1 MKSLDGKTLE
11 TLAVLI
17 CGDNAEWYRRGSD
30 LPRFF
35 KNSGLVCPN
44 HDNTTRKWWT
54 LDRLNEYNKNP
65 TDIQKVILRLADP
78 REYPGQANA
87 VNDVINKLNHI
98 LAVEGF
104 RIALDGVTPKIVDI
118 AATIPDPKTTK
129 ELFAVPVPDFG
140 RLTNDS
146 TLSPFMEGRWKEV
159 VKCVDCG
166 ANLAAIILMG
176 SILEGVLLG
185 TIQSNP
191 RAANQARAA
200 PKDKDGKVKCFGDWS
215 LSNLIDVAYECGWLE
230 LDAKKF
236 SHTLREYR
244 NLVHPWEQRARN
256 EVPDEDTCK
265 ICWQVVGAAINDLQ
279 KLRCR

>member
-1 MKSLDGKTLE
+1 MKPLDGQTLE
-11 TLAVLI
+11 TLAELI
-17 CGDNAEWYRRGSD
+17 CGDNAEWYRKGSD

-35 KNSGLVCPN
+35 RNSGLDCPS
-44 HDNTTRKWWT
+44 HDGTTRKWWT
-54 LDRLNEYNKNP
+54 LERLKEYNKNSP
-65 TDIQKVILRLADP
+65 NIQKVILRLADP
-78 REYPGQANA
+78 REYRGQAN
-87 VNDVINKLNHI
+87 VVDDVINRLNNI
-98 LAVEGF
+98 LAVEGLK
-104 RIALDGVTPKIVDI
+104 ILLDGVTPKIREVTP
-118 AATIPDPKTTK
+118 TIPDPKTTK
-129 ELFAVPVPDFG
+129 ELFAIPIPDFG
-140 RLTNDS
+140 KLTNDP
-146 TLSPFMEGRWKEV
+146 TLSPFIEGRWKEV

-176 SILEGVLLG
+176 SILEGVLLS

-191 RAANQARAA
+191 KEANQSRSA
-200 PKDKDGKVKCFGDWS
+200 PKDKNGKVKNFGDWY
-215 LSNLIDVAYECGWLE
+215 LGNLIDVAYECGWLQ

-279 KLRCR
+279 KLRC